1 MTTKITKRVVDA
13 AQPLE
18 RDGFVWDAELKG
30 FGLKTTPKGRK
41 VYIAQYRLP
50 GQSTRRYTIGQH
62 GSPWTPATARQEA
75 TRILGLVAAG
85 LDPGEEKR
93 LAKQDITLNELCD
106 LYLEKGASAK
116 KASTV
121 GMDKSRID
129 AHVRPLLGKKRLKQV
144 SKADVSR
151 FVQAVA
157 TGATSK
163 DVKTGPRGRS
173 IVRGG
178 KGVAN
183 RSLGM
188 LGAIFEFAIEQGLII
203 TNPARGVRKFKE
215 GRPARFLSSAEMVRL
230 GDALRAAEAEGV
242 NSFALAAIRLL
253 LLTGCRRNEILE
265 LKWEHVDFENGF
277 FRLGDSKTGAK
288 VVPVGAPVLSLL
300 SKIPR
305 AVGNPYVIRGEK
317 VGNHFVG
324 IQKVWMGVR
333 TAAGMEDVRLH
344 DLRHSFASVSARSGE
359 SLLVIGRVLGHK
371 TSAATS
377 RYAHLSD
384 NPVKLAAESASA
396 RVESLLQDAAASL
409 AK

>member
-13 AQPLE
+13 VEPIE
-18 RDGFVWDAELKG
+18 KDRFVWDAELKG

-62 GSPWTPATARQEA
+62 GSPWTPTTARQEA

-93 LAKQDITLNELCD
+93 LAKQDITMNELCD
-106 LYLEKGASAK
+106 LYLEEGASAK

-121 GMDKSRID
+121 EMDKSRID

-157 TGATSK
+157 AGATSK

-188 LGAIFEFAIEQGLII
+188 LGAIFEFAIEQGFIM

-215 GRPARFLSSAEMVRL
+215 GRPARFLSNAEMVRL
-230 GDALRAAEAEGV
+230 GDALRSADTKGV
-242 NSFALAAIRLL
+242 NLYALTAIRLL

-265 LKWEHVDFENGF
+265 LRWGQVDFESGF
-277 FRLGDSKTGAK
+277 LRLGESKTGAK
-288 VVPVGAPVLSLL
+288 AVPVGAPVLSLL
-300 SKIPR
+300 SELPR
-305 AVGNPYVIRGEK
+305 VAGNPYVISGEK
-317 VGNHFVG
+317 VGSHFVG
-324 IQKVWMGVR
+324 IQKVWNKVR
-333 TAAGMEDVRLH
+333 CAAALEDVRLH
-344 DLRHSFASVSARSGE
+344 DLRHSFASVGARSGE
-359 SLLVIGRVLGHK
+359 SLLVIGKLLGHR
-371 TSAATS
+371 TSSATA

-384 NPVKLAAESASA
+384 DPVKEAATSTSGLIEQKLGF
-396 RVESLLQDAAASL
+396 RGKVD
-409 AK
+409 